1 MTHPQI
7 PARAQVVVIG
17 GGAIG
22 TSVAYHLTKLGI
34 TDVVLLERKELT
46 AGTTW
51 HAAGLI
57 TSAGMPT
64 ETFLWMSRYTTEL
77 LPRLHEE
84 TGQDTGFRTIGHLHL
99 CATPQRLET
108 VTREALFAS
117 AHGVPVEMV
126 GPEEV
131 ARHWPAAK
139 VDDILAA
146 AWVPDEGRANPAD
159 VAQAYAKGA
168 RGGGA
173 QIVEG
178 VTVTGF
184 TTAARRRDRRRHR
197 PGHDR
202 DRDRRRRG
210 GDVGSAARRA
220 RGRRA
225 PPAGG

>member
-1 MTHPQI
+1 
-7 PARAQVVVIG
+7 
-17 GGAIG
+17 
-22 TSVAYHLTKLGI
+22 
-34 TDVVLLERKELT
+34 
-46 AGTTW
+46 
-51 HAAGLI
+51 
-57 TSAGMPT
+57 MPT

-99 CATPQRLET
+99 CTTPQRLET
-108 VTREALFAS
+108 VTREAIFAR

-168 RGGGA
+168 RAAGA
-173 QIVEG
+173 KIVEG

-184 TTAARRRDRRRHR
+184 TTAAGAVTGVVTDQGTIDTETVVVAAGMWGRQLGELAASRSRCRR
-197 PGHDR
+197 P
-202 DRDRRRRG
+202 
-210 GDVGSAARRA
+210 STTTS
-220 RGRRA
+220 
-225 PPAGG
+225 

>member
-1 MTHPQI
+1 MTDIPQ
-7 PARAQVVVIG
+7 RAQVVVIG

-22 TSVAYHLTKLGI
+22 TSTAYHLNKVGI
-34 TDVVLLERKELT
+34 TDVVLLERRELT

-77 LPRLHEE
+77 LPKLTEE

-99 CATPQRLET
+99 ACTPQRVET
-108 VTREALFAS
+108 VTREAIFAK
-117 AHGVPVEMV
+117 AHGVPIELV

-131 ARHWPAAK
+131 ERHWPAAK
-139 VDDILAA
+139 VDDILTA

-159 VAQAYAKGA
+159 VTQAYAKGA
-168 RGGGA
+168 RMGGA

-184 TTAARRRDRRRHR
+184 VT
-197 PGHDR
+197 
-202 DRDRRRRG
+202 
-210 GDVGSAARRA
+210 
-220 RGRRA
+220 
-225 PPAGG
+225 AGGRVT